1 MLEKITASASAT
13 SLGGMAVL
21 VYQLFLPI
29 TDRLEGIDCEIQAA
43 SFRNSAFVL
52 KLLAESEGNV
62 AAMYQAR
69 GEAAN
74 GVLSVGDSFRMN
86 EKRRREADFLQQAKD
101 FESSAIVVC
110 Q

>member
-1 MLEKITASASAT
+1 
-13 SLGGMAVL
+13 
-21 VYQLFLPI
+21 
-29 TDRLEGIDCEIQAA
+29 
-43 SFRNSAFVL
+43 
-52 KLLAESEGNV
+52 
-62 AAMYQAR
+62 MYQAR